1 MMKLLLQ
8 LQKIQSVLLIMTPL
22 TEKAPIGWKSSLNI
36 RNFYTFQTKKKRNK
50 KRKEEKKGRRGKRR
64 EGEGEGR
71 QIERG
76 RGERRKEKKNV
87 AGAWDGH
94 VHYYV

>member
-1 MMKLLLQ
+1 MKLLLQ

-87 AGAWDGH
+87 TGAWDGH